1 VPTSIGTIEGVFL
14 EPGVSKNGRLYTQ
27 DIIADSVSGMA
38 GRLSADKP
46 IAMHARH
53 ASASILEQC
62 AGIRKVW
69 TDTDGRGRYEADIPD
84 TRAGR
89 DLLALTTKSSEGRR
103 FLNSVSIYGGWLGPT
118 RTIEHDGQQV
128 VTGDNL
134 LISRVD
140 FTGDPGVDGARME
153 SAGSDAARETLAAI
167 EASGMSFTP
176 VTEAAPPATAMFSD
190 VAVQVTEADA
200 PSMSNRGSGHD
211 GPGGPYADPG
221 YKPDKKQRFQL
232 DTKAHVKSALS
243 LVAMPSNQKGYSAS
257 QLASVKSKIK
267 AAAKKFGISTEAAP
281 APADVHDQ
289 LAESV
294 AALEAMV
301 GVSAM
306 QGPAGVDVH
315 AYGVDNADVAAATAL
330 VGQAAAAALLVLDPD
345 QDDDLDL
352 PGDDPDD
359 PDGDAVPPVC
369 GACATELP
377 DYALFCPGCGIH
389 VGSTESFSTPDQ
401 EVTEMGPTKCGGC
414 KSDVPADAK
423 FCPNCGANTK
433 TKDGGPES
441 APSGQ
446 EGHVAENQGLS
457 ESDRKAIVDDLA
469 AQLKATLAPATETVV
484 AAGDGATESAGDTT
498 TAASAA
504 TTTEAASA
512 TDIAAI
518 IAAEVAKVRDEA
530 AAARETDRT
539 AMIEA
544 FGKTMTA
551 ERDTWRKESLET
563 SGGPRR
569 KGLLERVHALS
580 EADDTPL
587 HTLPAHER
595 TKRHQQNIADQLEM
609 AGAHPAFVNSVRTE
623 HSA

>member
-1 VPTSIGTIEGVFL
+1 MGSIGTVGGTFL
-14 EPGVSKNGRLYTQ
+14 VPGLSANNRLYQRTTIAGAVAQ
-27 DIIADSVSGMA
+27 MQERIADPNGLPITMLSHHAAEDDSTRICGRVTDVALDDA
-38 GRLSADKP
+38 GRATFR
-46 IAMHARH
+46 AA
-53 ASASILEQC
+53 
-62 AGIRKVW
+62 V
-69 TDTDGRGRYEADIPD
+69 PD
-84 TRAGR
+84 TEAGR
-89 DLLALTTKSSEGRR
+89 TMLELTKPGLDGRR
-103 FLNSVSIYGGWLGPT
+103 FLDSVSIRGYW
-118 RTIEHDGQQV
+118 
-128 VTGDNL
+128 TGDVRQEEHEGKTVTTCDSL
-134 LISRVD
+134 EVD
-140 FTGDPGVDGARME
+140 GIDYTRSPGVSAARLESVRAEKE
-153 SAGSDAARETLAAI
+153 SAESTGRVPITESVTVE
-167 EASGMSFTP
+167 
-176 VTEAAPPATAMFSD
+176 VTEVEPT
-190 VAVQVTEADA
+190 TEADD
-200 PSMSNRGSGHD
+200 PKKPYGSVT
-211 GPGGPYADPG
+211 YADSGFQSDGVKRYPLSDPG
-221 YKPDKKQRFQL
+221 KIRSAWSYINQDKNAAKY
-232 DTKAHVKSALS
+232 T
-243 LVAMPSNQKGYSAS
+243 AS
-257 QLASVKSKIK
+257 QLATIKSRIK
-267 AAAKKFGISTEAAP
+267 AAAKKAGIQISGESAAS
-281 APADVHDQ
+281 VHDQ

-306 QGPAGVDVH
+306 QGPADVDVR

-345 QDDDLDL
+345 QDDDLDI
-352 PGDDPDD
+352 PGATDGDD

-377 DYALFCPGCGIH
+377 DDALFCPGCGTH

-446 EGHVAENQGLS
+446 EGHVAETQGLS

-469 AQLKATLAPATETVV
+469 AQLKATLAPATETAV
-484 AAGDGATESAGDTT
+484 ASGDGATESAGDTT

-512 TDIAAI
+512 TDIASI

-539 AMIEA
+539 AMIAA
-544 FGKTMTA
+544 FGQTMTA
-551 ERDTWRKESLET
+551 ERDTWRKEALET

-595 TKRHQQNIADQLEM
+595 TKRHQQNIADQFEM
-609 AGAHPAFVNSVRTE
+609 AGAHPEIVASIRTE